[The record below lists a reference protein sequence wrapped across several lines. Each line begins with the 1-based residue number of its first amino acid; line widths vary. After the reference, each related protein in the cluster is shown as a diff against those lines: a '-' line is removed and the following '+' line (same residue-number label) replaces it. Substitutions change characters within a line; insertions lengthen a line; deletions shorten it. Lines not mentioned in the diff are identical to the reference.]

1 MDMKRLIITE
11 EEKDDILSKYSEAND
26 DILRYIRRNYRAVE
40 VPEYY
45 ISFLGK
51 YKIMVDDKGIP
62 VKNNVKRLVD
72 LIDLEII
79 DKFPDV
85 SDKVRRQT
93 IKKYV
98 KNFEE

>member
-1 MDMKRLIITE
+1 
-11 EEKDDILSKYSEAND
+11 
-26 DILRYIRRNYRAVE
+26 
-40 VPEYY
+40 
-45 ISFLGK
+45 
-51 YKIMVDDKGIP
+51 MVDDKGIP

-98 KNFEE
+98 KNFR